1 MSECSLF
8 FQLLKWLSQAA
19 GHGTLQCC
27 SSNRALHFPEEP
39 TKAQRG
45 KWLPE
50 DAHTLGR
57 TGLEPKVAGSR
68 QGSTLP
74 SIESS
79 TVLGC

>member
-1 MSECSLF
+1 MTECSLF
-8 FQLLKWLSQAA
+8 SQLLKWLSWAA
-19 GHGTLQCC
+19 GHGTLQWC
-27 SSNRALHFPEEP
+27 SNRALHFLEEQ

-57 TGLEPKVAGSR
+57 TGLESKVADSR

-74 SIESS
+74 STESS